1 MADLASTGLDLWR
14 VDPTRLTTLMTEAGW
29 TLVGRRSGIYN
40 RLAPPGE
47 PDPRAGSFVVPL
59 DREAPEYIEVLQSLL
74 QQVSAP
80 SYRSLWAR
88 AIAPRLF
95 TDPTDEFRF
104 RREAAFPSGLISWR
118 EGERLISCARRTL
131 VAGAKSYM
139 DQARH
144 FGNRHGQFA
153 NRYLDSV
160 LMGQTEPGSYIVKAF
175 APSATTVLL
184 RKPSVSAPALDVGAA
199 AGPYGRDVSHA
210 VVKAL
215 SATVEAI
222 DHYRSSGSL
231 TGFDAGVREGVSYE
245 MATAILG
252 ITEHSDGSDIT
263 IEWDTSVPGG
273 FEEPV
278 SRYEFSG
285 GDAVI
290 LEKAAHRLAAAE
302 DAGFVTV
309 TGRVHLLAR
318 KEADGPGV
326 FGVESIVGGQP
337 RKVRVRLAD
346 EDQYHEAIHAYEENL
361 AVQVNG
367 RLEREGN
374 LHWLYDASVMR
385 TVGLV
390 DALQRAEQTERP
402 QVPPVTRGQLSIDDM
417 E

>member
-1 MADLASTGLDLWR
+1 MPDLASTELDLWR

-29 TLVGRRSGIYN
+29 TLVGRRTGVYS

-47 PDPRAGSFVVPL
+47 PDSRAGSFVVPL
-59 DREAPEYIEVLQSLL
+59 DREAPEYIEALQALL

-80 SYRSLWAR
+80 TFRSLWAR

-131 VAGAKSYM
+131 VAGAKSYV
-139 DQARH
+139 DQVRH

-175 APSATTVLL
+175 APSATTVPI
-184 RKPSVSAPALDVGAA
+184 RRPSAAAPALDVGAA

-231 TGFDAGVREGVSYE
+231 TGFDVGVREGVSYE

-285 GDAVI
+285 GDALI

-302 DAGFVTV
+302 DSGFMTL

-326 FGVESIVGGQP
+326 FGVENVMGGQP

-361 AVQVNG
+361 AVQVHG

-374 LHWLYDASVMR
+374 LHWLYDASVVR
-385 TVGLV
+385 TVGHL
-390 DALQRAEQTERP
+390 DALLHVETTERT
-402 QVPPVTRGQLSIDDM
+402 QITRGQLSIDDT

>member
-1 MADLASTGLDLWR
+1 MPDLASTELDLWR

-88 AIAPRLF
+88 AVAPRLF

-131 VAGAKSYM
+131 VAGAKSYI

-160 LMGQTEPGSYIVKAF
+160 LMGQTEPGSYIVTAF
-175 APSATTVLL
+175 APSATAVPL
-184 RKPSVSAPALDVGAA
+184 RKPSATTPALDLGAA

-231 TGFDAGVREGVSYE
+231 TGFDAGVRQGVSYE

-252 ITEHSDGSDIT
+252 IAEHSDGSDIT

-273 FEEPV
+273 FEESV

-285 GDAVI
+285 GDAPI

-302 DAGFVTV
+302 DSGFVTV

-318 KEADGPGV
+318 KEVDGPGV
-326 FGVESIVGGQP
+326 FGVENVLGGQP

-361 AVQVNG
+361 AIQVNG

-374 LHWLYDASVMR
+374 LHWLYDASITR
-385 TVGLV
+385 TVGPL
-390 DALQRAEQTERP
+390 DALMPVETVEPP
-402 QVPPVTRGQLSIDDM
+402 QVTRGQLSIDDM
-417 E
+417 G

>member
-1 MADLASTGLDLWR
+1 MRDLASTELDLWR

-29 TLVGRRSGIYN
+29 TLVGRRSGVYN

-47 PDPRAGSFVVPL
+47 PDPRAGAFVVPL
-59 DREAPEYIEVLQSLL
+59 DREAPEYIEDLQGLL
-74 QQVSAP
+74 HQVSAP
-80 SYRSLWAR
+80 SYRNLWAR

-104 RREAAFPSGLISWR
+104 RREAAFPSGLIAWR
-118 EGERLISCARRTL
+118 EGERLISSARRTL
-131 VAGAKSYM
+131 VAGAKSYL
-139 DQARH
+139 DQTRH

-153 NRYLDSV
+153 NRYLDTV

-175 APSATTVLL
+175 APSATTVPL
-184 RKPSVSAPALDVGAA
+184 RKPPTTTVPTLDVGAA
-199 AGPYGRDVSHA
+199 VGPYGRDVSHA

-215 SATVEAI
+215 SATAEAI

-273 FEEPV
+273 FDEPV
-278 SRYEFSG
+278 SRFAFSG

-302 DAGFVTV
+302 DSGFVTV

-326 FGVESIVGGQP
+326 FGVENVMGGQP

-361 AVQVNG
+361 ALQVNG

-374 LHWLYDASVMR
+374 LHWLYDASVVR
-385 TVGLV
+385 TVGQLDTLLHV
-390 DALQRAEQTERP
+390 VAPEQRSQI
-402 QVPPVTRGQLSIDDM
+402 TRGQLSIDDM